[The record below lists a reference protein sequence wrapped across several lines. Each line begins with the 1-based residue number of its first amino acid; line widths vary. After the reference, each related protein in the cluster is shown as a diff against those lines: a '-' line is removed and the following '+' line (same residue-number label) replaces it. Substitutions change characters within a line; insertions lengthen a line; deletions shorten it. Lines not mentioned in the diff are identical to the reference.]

1 MWTEWLE
8 GVRMEEKVLLGVDG
22 GGTKTDY
29 GLFTYAGK
37 CLEYLHTGSRSHEIL
52 PGGFEAVEIHMLED
66 LRQILGKHQIE
77 AKNVT
82 AAFGLAGIDTPWQQ
96 EQMEKNLSKMG
107 FADFVVSNDSVL
119 GVKAGCPSGIGVC
132 SVNGTG
138 TVACGINE
146 QGETLQVGGIGMTTG
161 DYAGGAFL
169 AGLAINAVYSYYLRC
184 SPYTAMIEPIM
195 DLLGTD
201 RPQDLLEQVTHKF
214 ILDRGLD
221 QPLIHILMNAA
232 MEGDEIAV
240 DIVKTSAHEMAKS
253 VSGCIKNLHFLNTP
267 DLVLAGSIWTKV
279 NNPLMRRVFV
289 EYVHQYTG
297 QKFEPVVLDV
307 VPMAGAVMWALE
319 RAGNKPITQAQR
331 KSIIE
336 KIKA

>member
-1 MWTEWLE
+1 
-8 GVRMEEKVLLGVDG
+8 MEQKVLLGVDG

-29 GLFTYAGK
+29 GLFTYTGE
-37 CLEYLHTGSRSHEIL
+37 CMEYLHTGSRSHEIL
-52 PGGFEAVEIHMLED
+52 PGGFEAVETYMLED
-66 LRQILGKHQIE
+66 LHQILTKHHIE
-77 AKNVT
+77 AKNVS

-96 EQMEKNLSKMG
+96 EQMEKILRKIG
-107 FADFVVSNDSVL
+107 FADFVVSNDSIL
-119 GVKAGCPSGIGVC
+119 GVKAGCPSGVGVC

-169 AGLAINAVYSYYLRC
+169 AGLAIQAVYSYYLRC
-184 SPYTAMIEPIM
+184 SPYTTMVEPIM
-195 DLLGTD
+195 EQLEAE
-201 RPQDLLEQVTHKF
+201 RPSDLLEDITHKF

-221 QPLIHILMNAA
+221 QPLIHILMTAA
-232 MEGDEIAV
+232 MEGDRVAI
-240 DIVKTSAHEMAKS
+240 DIVKMSAHEMAKS

-279 NNPLMRRVFV
+279 NNPLMRRFFV

-297 QKFEPVVLDV
+297 QKFEPVVLEV

>member
-1 MWTEWLE
+1 
-8 GVRMEEKVLLGVDG
+8 MEEKFLLGVDG

-29 GLFTYAGK
+29 GLFTYTGK
-37 CLEYLHTGSRSHEIL
+37 CMEYLHTGSRSHEIL
-52 PGGFEAVEIHMLED
+52 PGGFEAVEKQMLQD
-66 LRQILGKHQIE
+66 LRLILEKHNIE
-77 AKNVT
+77 AKNVS

-96 EQMEKNLSKMG
+96 EQMEKILSKMA
-107 FADFVVSNDSVL
+107 FADFVVSNDSIL
-119 GVKAGCPSGIGVC
+119 GVKAGCPSGVGVC

-161 DYAGGAFL
+161 DYGGGAFL

-184 SPYTAMIEPIM
+184 GLYTTMVEPIM
-195 DLLGTD
+195 DLLEVG

-232 MEGDEIAV
+232 MEGDDLAV

-253 VSGCIKNLHFLNTP
+253 ISGCIQNLHFLTTP

-279 NNPLMRRVFV
+279 KNPLMMDFFV
-289 EYVHQYTG
+289 DYVHQYTG
-297 QKFEPVVLDV
+297 QRLEPIVLDV
-307 VPMAGAVMWALE
+307 VPMAGAVIWALE
-319 RAGNKPITQAQR
+319 RAENKPATRAQR